1 MKYYFKIP
9 ALVLF
14 VFLLNC
20 SSSKT
25 LSDTTEKPATEAVEN
40 ETSVT
45 EAAADEEMIAS
56 PAEDWHLESPDTDPY
71 YGTGT
76 EKAYTELLADK
87 KPKKKVIVAIIDSG
101 SDIDHEDLYANAWVN
116 RDEISDNN
124 EDDDNNGYID
134 DIHGWN
140 FIGGP
145 DGSNLE
151 YDTYEL
157 TRLYRAAKEQYEDA
171 DPDDLS
177 EDELAGYNEYKKL
190 KDAYQSKLMEAQ
202 QMGAQIGG
210 IARALNA
217 AHQFF
222 GVSDIYSVTAEQL
235 APSEDDQA
243 MAQQLKQL
251 VSAFRD
257 NGIKESDIEDATDEV
272 ESMTQYYLN
281 LDYDERSI
289 VGDDYEDLSN
299 RYYGNNDVIG
309 VHNSHGTHVAGI
321 VGAGRDN
328 SVGMNG
334 IANVELM
341 IIRTVPDGDERDK
354 DVANAIRYAAENGAD
369 IINMSFG
376 KSYSPYK
383 EYVDAAI
390 KYADSVGVLMI
401 HAAGNDG
408 DDIDT
413 AANYPSRY
421 YNDGGMAANWITVGA
436 SSWQEDQGLA
446 APFSNFGAK
455 NVDLFAPGVDIYSTF
470 PDNDYNAISGTSM
483 AAPVVSGVAALIM
496 TYYPELSTQQ
506 LREVI
511 LNSVTIPEQ
520 AEVVKPGSQTGE
532 LVPFSSL
539 SVTGGIVNV
548 TEALKLAEK
557 TVNGN

>member
-1 MKYYFKIP
+1 MKYYSKFLP
-9 ALVLF
+9 LLLLT
-14 VFLLNC
+14 FLLNC
-20 SSSKT
+20 SSSKPV
-25 LSDTTEKPATEAVEN
+25 SKPSNEPSTEAVNN
-40 ETSVT
+40 ETPVS
-45 EAAADEEMIAS
+45 EAAEEEVFS
-56 PAEDWHLESPDTDPY
+56 PADDWHLEASDSDPY

-76 EKAYTELLADK
+76 EKAYSEFLADK
-87 KPKKKVIVAIIDSG
+87 KPKKKVVVAIIDSG
-101 SDIDHEDLYANAWVN
+101 SDIDHEDLYASAWVN
-116 RDEISDNN
+116 RDEISGNN
-124 EDDDNNGYID
+124 VDDDKNGYID

-140 FIGGP
+140 FIGGT
-145 DGSNLE
+145 DGTNME

-157 TRLYRAAKEQYEDA
+157 TRLYRAAKEKYEDA
-171 DPDDLS
+171 DPATLS
-177 EDELAGYNEYKKL
+177 EEELAGYKEYKEL
-190 KDAYQSKLMEAQ
+190 RDAYQAEMMEAQ
-202 QMGAQIGG
+202 QYGAQIGG
-210 IARALNA
+210 ITQALNA

-222 GVSDIYSVTAEQL
+222 GVSDIDSVTADQL
-235 APSEDDQA
+235 APSDDDEA
-243 MAQQLKQL
+243 MASQLKQL
-251 VSAFRD
+251 VTAFHV
-257 NGIKESDIEDATDEV
+257 NGIKESDIADAAEEV
-272 ESMTQYYLN
+272 ESMTKYYLN
-281 LDYDERSI
+281 LDYDERNI

-390 KYADSVGVLMI
+390 KYADSIGVLMV

-421 YNDGGMAANWITVGA
+421 YEDGGMAANWITVGA
-436 SSWQEDQGLA
+436 SSWKENEELT
-446 APFSNFGAK
+446 APFSNFGKK
-455 NVDLFAPGVDIYSTF
+455 NVDIFAPGVDIYSTF
-470 PDNDYNAISGTSM
+470 PDNEYNAISGTSM

-496 TYYPELSTQQ
+496 SYYPELSTQQ
-506 LREVI
+506 LRDI
-511 LNSVTIPEQ
+511 IMNSVTIPEQ
-520 AEVVKPGSQTGE
+520 TEVVKPGSQTGE

-539 SVTGGIVNV
+539 SVTGGIINV
-548 TEALKLAEK
+548 TEALKLADK